1 MSQRIYTV
9 NNKTDGTSRLV
20 MATNPS
26 QALRH
31 VAHAQYDVK
40 AASATDVA
48 ALMGAG
54 TKVETV
60 STTTT
65 EQE

>member
-1 MSQRIYTV
+1 MTQRIYTV
-9 NNKTDGTSRLV
+9 KNKADGTSRLV

-40 AASATDVA
+40 AATATQVAELMSA
-48 ALMGAG
+48 GA
-54 TKVETV
+54 KVETV
-60 STTTT
+60 STTT
-65 EQE
+65 EE

>member
-1 MSQRIYTV
+1 MSERIYIV
-9 NNKTDGTSRLV
+9 KNKADGTSRLV
-20 MATNPS
+20 MAGNPS

-31 VAHAQYDVK
+31 VAHAQYEVK
-40 AASATDVA
+40 SATATEVA
-48 ALMGAG
+48 GLMGTG

-60 STTTT
+60 STTT

>member
-20 MATNPS
+20 MAANPS

-40 AASATDVA
+40 AATATQVA
-48 ALMGAG
+48 ELMSSGA
-54 TKVETV
+54 KVETV
-60 STTTT
+60 STTT
-65 EQE
+65 EE